1 MLLDLLVSV
10 GLLQGE
16 TAVLWVRS
24 NVCIVAFRLK
34 KANEFRAIITRNA
47 LS

>member
-1 MLLDLLVSV
+1 MLLDLLIFV
-10 GLLQGE
+10 GRLQGE

-34 KANEFRAIITRNA
+34 KRTSSGPLLLEMR
-47 LS
+47 